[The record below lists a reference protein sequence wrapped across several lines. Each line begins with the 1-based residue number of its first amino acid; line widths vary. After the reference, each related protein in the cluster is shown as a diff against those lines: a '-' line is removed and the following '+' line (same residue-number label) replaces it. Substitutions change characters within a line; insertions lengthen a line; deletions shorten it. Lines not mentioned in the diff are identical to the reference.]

1 MRGTSYDKPTY
12 EAKNGNP
19 KETTFHKKMAVRI
32 VHSLE
37 MSQQEYLKIRKQHK
51 DWQKQSEGS

>member
-1 MRGTSYDKPTY
+1 MRGASYDKPAC
-12 EAKNGNP
+12 EAKNRNP
-19 KETTFHKKMAVRI
+19 KETTFHKKTTVRI
-32 VHSLE
+32 VRSLE